1 MGSAKPQSAG
11 LSHSREWKR
20 PWPGFIPCS
29 SITGRAG
36 GALQPLCSV
45 PSWGQDITHQPGLW
59 GSTQGTGLQQDPH
72 TRTPGFVH
80 CLFPRAPFGQ
90 PATSSKSSEHA
101 AQHLGLLLPCRE
113 LLTHPVSGSD
123 GGAGRAVTHGATL
136 VALTSAHRVL
146 PLGWAGPQAHTGG
159 CASCAPVQPILP
171 QLQERPQTLHLGT
184 IPPQAALQSPLSAH
198 SSAQGEAPPACPAQH
213 TLCQGSCPGW
223 VPGTARS

>member
-20 PWPGFIPCS
+20 PWPGFISCS
-29 SITGRAG
+29 SITREGWRGSA
-36 GALQPLCSV
+36 APVLCPQLGTGHH
-45 PSWGQDITHQPGLW
+45 PSARPVG
-59 GSTQGTGLQQDPH
+59 GLQQDPH

-184 IPPQAALQSPLSAH
+184 IPPQAPLQSPLSAH

-223 VPGTARS
+223 VTGTARS